1 MTNRQLRW
9 SLGIFTVIALTLL
22 AILILLFG
30 SLPTLFKRTNS
41 YTVRFTDAPGLRPG
55 SPVRRSGV
63 RIGEVTDITLREKDG
78 EVYVYAGIKVEQSY
92 TVRHS
97 ELPTLV
103 VTILGTDASVDFFPK
118 PAPPPGQQLDSTP
131 YPPGSE
137 IEGYTPV
144 TVSALLSRASEVVP
158 TTQETL
164 NDMRKSIKR
173 LEETVPLMEQTMRE
187 YRDLGRSLNRDFPD
201 LAKSV
206 RGTSEDVGA
215 TAREYRRLG
224 ENLNVLLLG
233 NQDKI
238 IKALDNLNL
247 VLERVTQ
254 ALSDANIKNV
264 TEIIKNLRDASTQA
278 PAIVKNTREA
288 SDHLPSM
295 ATNLDELLKEARQ
308 MVPQVQRTL
317 TRAESA
323 LADLQKTSQ
332 LFGERGPTIA
342 KNLDESLDK
351 LNRVMTDVRELMRV
365 IGQSD
370 GTLNRI
376 LKDPSLYNNLDQ
388 ATCAIAKMLPR
399 LDRILKDLETFAD
412 KLARHPELIGAGGA
426 IKGSDGLKDPPK
438 IGVPPR

>member
-1 MTNRQLRW
+1 MTNGQLRW
-9 SLGIFTVIALTLL
+9 RLGIFTVVSLALL
-22 AILILLFG
+22 ATLIVLFG
-30 SLPTLFKRTNS
+30 SVPSLFKSTRS
-41 YTVRFTDAPGLRPG
+41 YTIVFSDAPGLRTG

-63 RIGEVTDITLREKDG
+63 RIGEVTQVTLNDEDGKVRVRVDIESR
-78 EVYVYAGIKVEQSY
+78 Y

-97 ELPTLV
+97 EQATLV
-103 VTILGTDASVDFFPK
+103 LTILGSDASIDFIPRSL
-118 PAPPPGQQLDSTP
+118 PPGQEPDRTAYGP
-131 YPPGSE
+131 NEE
-137 IEGYTPV
+137 IPGYTPV
-144 TVSALLSRASEVVP
+144 TVSALLNRASEVVP

-164 NDMRKSIKR
+164 NDMRKSLKR
-173 LEETVPLMEQTMRE
+173 LEEMAPLMEQTLRE
-187 YRDLGRSLNRDFPD
+187 YRDLGRGLNREFPE

-238 IKALDNLNL
+238 IKALDNLNV

-254 ALSDANIKNV
+254 ALSEANVRNV
-264 TEIIKNLRDASTQA
+264 TEIIKNLRDASVHA
-278 PAIVKNTREA
+278 PAIAKNTRDA
-288 SDHLPSM
+288 SDRLPGV
-295 ATNLDELLKEARQ
+295 AANADELLKELRQ
-308 MVPQVQRTL
+308 MVPQAQRTL
-317 TRAESA
+317 SRAEAA
-323 LADLQKTSQ
+323 LTDLQKTSQ
-332 LFGERGPTIA
+332 LFGERGPSIA
-342 KNLDESLDK
+342 KNLDESMDK
-351 LNRVMTDVRELMRV
+351 LNRTMTDVRELMRV

-399 LDRILKDLETFAD
+399 LDRILKDLEVFAD

-426 IKGSDGLKDPPK
+426 IKGSDGLKDTPK
-438 IGVPPR
+438 MGITPH

>member
-1 MTNRQLRW
+1 MTDRQLRW
-9 SLGIFTVIALTLL
+9 RLGIFTVVALALL
-22 AILILLFG
+22 AILIVLFG
-30 SLPTLFKRTNS
+30 SLPTLFKSTRT
-41 YTVRFTDAPGLRPG
+41 YTIRFDDAPGLRVG

-63 RIGEVTDITLREKDG
+63 RIGEVTDVALREKEDK
-78 EVYVYAGIKVEQSY
+78 VYVYVRVEIESRY

-97 ELPTLV
+97 EQATLSI
-103 VTILGTDASVDFFPK
+103 TILGGDASIDFIPK
-118 PAPPPGQQLDSTP
+118 SVPPGQEPDRTA
-131 YPPGSE
+131 YAPGEE
-137 IEGYTPV
+137 IPGFTPV
-144 TVSALLSRASEVVP
+144 TVSALISRASEVVP

-164 NDMRKSIKR
+164 NDMRKSMKR
-173 LEETVPLMEQTMRE
+173 LEEMAPLMEQTMRE

-201 LAKSV
+201 LSKSV
-206 RGTSEDVGA
+206 RGTSEDIGA
-215 TAREYRRLG
+215 TAREWRRLG
-224 ENLNVLLLG
+224 ENLNVLLVG

-254 ALSDANIKNV
+254 VLSDANVKNL
-264 TEIIKNLRDASTQA
+264 TAIIKNLRDVSDQA
-278 PAIVKNTREA
+278 VPIAKNTREA
-288 SDHLPSM
+288 SDHLPSI
-295 ATNLDELLKEARQ
+295 ARNTDELIKETRQ

-317 TRAESA
+317 TRAEAA
-323 LADLQKTSQ
+323 LTDLQKTSQ
-332 LFGERGPTIA
+332 LFSDRGPAIA
-342 KNLDESLDK
+342 KNLDESMDK

-426 IKGSDGLKDPPK
+426 IKPSDGLKDPPK
-438 IGVPPR
+438 IGVPPH